1 VNAPTAAAA
10 DPASAGGERVWA
22 IVVAGGSGDR
32 FGRPKQFLDLGG
44 STVVARSIAAARSV
58 AARVVVVVPA
68 GQSSA
73 GQSPAGQSPAADARD
88 LNFGADI
95 RVDGGPSR
103 AASVRAG
110 LAAVPDDATVVVI
123 HDAARPLAAPAL
135 FQAVVAAVTGRSGAE
150 GCIPV
155 LPVTDT
161 LKRVAGTEV
170 LSTVDRSDLVAAQTP
185 QAFRAAVLRRAHRE
199 GADATDDA
207 ALLESM
213 GATVRTV
220 PGDPRNLKLTVPQ
233 DLVLAEILVGS

>member
-10 DPASAGGERVWA
+10 DRASAGGEKVWA

-44 STVVARSIAAARSV
+44 STVVERSIAG
-58 AARVVVVVPA
+58 ARVVAAGVVVVL
-68 GQSSA
+68 
-73 GQSPAGQSPAADARD
+73 PAGQSPAADAPNP
-88 LNFGADI
+88 NFGADI
-95 RVDGGPSR
+95 RVAGGPSR
-103 AASVRAG
+103 ADSVRAG
-110 LAAVPDDATVVVI
+110 LAAVPEDATVVVI

-135 FQAVVAAVTGRSGAE
+135 FEAVVAAVTGPSGAD
-150 GCIPV
+150 GCIPG

-170 LSTVDRSDLVAAQTP
+170 LSTVDRGDLVAAQTP

-207 ALLESM
+207 ALLESI

-220 PGDPRNLKLTVPQ
+220 PGDPRNLKLTVPH
-233 DLVLAEILVGS
+233 DLVLAQILVGS

>member
-1 VNAPTAAAA
+1 MNAPTAVAA
-10 DPASAGGERVWA
+10 DPARAGGEMVWA

-58 AARVVVVVPA
+58 AAGVVVVLPA
-68 GQSSA
+68 GQAST
-73 GQSPAGQSPAADARD
+73 ADAPD
-88 LNFGADI
+88 LDFGADI

-135 FQAVVAAVTGRSGAE
+135 FQAVVAAVTGRSGAD

-161 LKRVAGTEV
+161 LKRVADTEV
-170 LSTVDRSDLVAAQTP
+170 VSTVDRSDLVAAQTP

-207 ALLESM
+207 ALLESI

>member
-1 VNAPTAAAA
+1 VNAPTSAAA

-58 AARVVVVVPA
+58 AAGVVVVVP
-68 GQSSA
+68 A
-73 GQSPAGQSPAADARD
+73 GQSPAGQSPAAGAPDSD
-88 LNFGADI
+88 FGADI

-123 HDAARPLAAPAL
+123 HDAARPLASPAL

-207 ALLESM
+207 ALLELM

>member
-1 VNAPTAAAA
+1 MNVPTAVAV

-32 FGRPKQFLDLGG
+32 FGRPKQFLDLAG

-58 AARVVVVVPA
+58 AAGVVVVLPA
-68 GQSSA
+68 GPSPSA
-73 GQSPAGQSPAADARD
+73 ESPAADAQD
-88 LNFGADI
+88 PDFGADL
-95 RVDGGPSR
+95 RVGGGPSR

-123 HDAARPLAAPAL
+123 HDAARPLAAPVL
-135 FQAVVAAVTGRSGAE
+135 FQAVVAAVTGASGAD

-199 GADATDDA
+199 GAEATDDA
-207 ALLESM
+207 ALLESI

>member
-58 AARVVVVVPA
+58 AAGVVVVVPA
-68 GQSSA
+68 GQS
-73 GQSPAGQSPAADARD
+73 PGQSPAADAPD
-88 LNFGADI
+88 PDFGADI

-161 LKRVAGTEV
+161 LKRVVGTEV
-170 LSTVDRSDLVAAQTP
+170 LATVDRSDLVAAQTP
-185 QAFRAAVLRRAHRE
+185 QAFRAAVLRQAHRE

>member
-1 VNAPTAAAA
+1 MKAPTAAAA
-10 DPASAGGERVWA
+10 DPVRAGGEVVWA

-32 FGRPKQFLDLGG
+32 FGRPKQFLELAG
-44 STVVARSIAAARSV
+44 STVVARSIAGARSV
-58 AARVVVVVPA
+58 AAGVVVVVPA
-68 GQSSA
+68 GQSA
-73 GQSPAGQSPAADARD
+73 AADARD
-88 LNFGADI
+88 PNFGADI

-110 LAAVPDDATVVVI
+110 LAAVPGDATVVVI

-135 FQAVVAAVTGRSGAE
+135 FEAVVAAVTGRSGAD

-170 LSTVDRSDLVAAQTP
+170 VSTVDRSDLVAAQTP
-185 QAFRAAVLRRAHRE
+185 QAFGAAVLRRAHRE
-199 GADATDDA
+199 GAEATDDA
-207 ALLESM
+207 ALLESI

-220 PGDPRNLKLTVPQ
+220 PGDPRNLKLTVPH
-233 DLVLAEILVGS
+233 DLALAEILVGS